1 MEDRAALAEIDTEDH
16 LRFAHEADDLGEIG
30 ERAEGLEADDDLAR
44 AAGHDLE
51 RALRAVRSGVHHDG
65 AGESGLELDQLA
77 EHRALDGAA
86 LDRVEV
92 RDVAAGGAEARP
104 ECAEQRHGI
113 ADRARHQGGLDG
125 LVARP
130 VARLR
135 PHGDAAREIEHRYDV
150 HGSKLPAAE
159 AR

>member
-1 MEDRAALAEIDTEDH
+1 MTTWLAPQAITSSVLSGGVRA
-16 LRFAHEADDLGEIG
+16 
-30 ERAEGLEADDDLAR
+30 
-44 AAGHDLE
+44 
-51 RALRAVRSGVHHDG
+51 GVHHDG
-65 AGESGLELDQLA
+65 AGEAGLELGQLA
-77 EHRALDGAA
+77 EHRALDGSA

-92 RDVAAGGAEARP
+92 GDVAGGGAEARA
-104 ECAEQRHGI
+104 EGAEQRHGI

-135 PHGDAAREIEHRYDV
+135 ADGDAAREIEHRNDL
-150 HGSKLPAAE
+150 HGSKLPATE